1 MDSIFYF
8 TYYERIDPFI
18 FIEVMA
24 WEIVVTYSKYVVK
37 KYISPLIEVDTP
49 PPKI

>member
-1 MDSIFYF
+1 MDSTFYIK
-8 TYYERIDPFI
+8 YYDRFDPFI
-18 FIEVMA
+18 FIETMVL
-24 WEIVVTYSKYVVK
+24 EIVVGYSKYVVK